1 MAQGI
6 LIPPFSYGCRLVGS
20 LHFFFFKIERK
31 IIKLI
36 NYFYVIL
43 NLFYLF
49 ILCTNNLILF
59 I

>member
-20 LHFFFFKIERK
+20 LYFFLKKIEIK
-31 IIKLI
+31 IIKVDLKLI

-43 NLFYLF
+43 NLFYVQ
-49 ILCTNNLILF
+49 II
-59 I
+59 